1 VNVLDEGV
9 SHGIG
14 ETSFW
19 FVELLLQFS
28 DFVSV
33 PVHNA
38 HDLIGAFYGGVI
50 PFVAESFVDIRSS
63 EPLSGSP
70 ISGSLLKSLALGH
83 SSKRALD

>member
-1 VNVLDEGV
+1 MSNPSNRHDGPSTSAVPLHIIAISAAEEQFQTAV
-9 SHGIG
+9 SHGIE

-38 HDLIGAFYGGVI
+38 HDLIGAFYGGGI
-50 PFVAESFVDIRSS
+50 PLVAESF
-63 EPLSGSP
+63 
-70 ISGSLLKSLALGH
+70 H
-83 SSKRALD
+83 